1 MAFTPVNLPIQEILQ
16 TDFIVDI
23 AQIHNSNVLLLKDKL
38 EDIINNFEIDS
49 TSLSIGTDNPINKL
63 NTTDI
68 VIQDGGLIF
77 QTGIPNQIIARLS
90 KNVSS
95 ESVLN
100 IDNLTVDNS
109 VSTNILTANTIDVSG
124 VANFSG
130 LSTFTDSLKYESSL
144 IESKENVTVLVEKIG
159 FDAIGT
165 LTLTNTSRKN
175 IHITL
180 NAETTI
186 GTTQVFTSGAYNGTI
201 SNIILNI
208 DFDENNPP
216 EENTTFTIYI
226 LDIIAGST
234 SVISYVNTQ
243 ATPFKI
249 DAGINQSTTNTIIM
263 HDGLIGSTFGNNPSS
278 NALSKYGHNATFN
291 YIIDTDLADRL
302 IITSAMGLEIY

>member
-165 LTLTNTSRKN
+165 LTLTNT
-175 IHITL
+175 
-180 NAETTI
+180 
-186 GTTQVFTSGAYNGTI
+186 
-201 SNIILNI
+201 
-208 DFDENNPP
+208 
-216 EENTTFTIYI
+216 
-226 LDIIAGST
+226 
-234 SVISYVNTQ
+234 
-243 ATPFKI
+243 
-249 DAGINQSTTNTIIM
+249 
-263 HDGLIGSTFGNNPSS
+263 
-278 NALSKYGHNATFN
+278 
-291 YIIDTDLADRL
+291 
-302 IITSAMGLEIY
+302 